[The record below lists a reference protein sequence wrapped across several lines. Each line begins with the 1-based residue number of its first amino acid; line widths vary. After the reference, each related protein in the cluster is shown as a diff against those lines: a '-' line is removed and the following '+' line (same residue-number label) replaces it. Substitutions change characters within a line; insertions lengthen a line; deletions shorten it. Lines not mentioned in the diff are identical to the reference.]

1 MSGHLPGETDTTP
14 TPQRGGVVG
23 WAVFSLVFS
32 LVLMAGKWFAFYVTG
47 STAVLSDALESGV
60 NVLTS
65 SFVLFSV
72 WLSSKPRDADH
83 PYGHGKVE
91 FFSAGFEGA
100 LILFAALSILTV
112 SIARL
117 ISPQPLEELE
127 YGLGIQAVIVVA
139 TFAAGYALI
148 RAGRHHNSPSL
159 VADGVHIR
167 ADALTTLGAMLGVFL
182 TFWTG
187 AVWIDAL
194 AAVGVSVFL
203 GFSGASVVR
212 EAVGGL
218 MDEADPQRLER
229 VASVLE
235 QVREP
240 GWLAPH
246 HAKIHNLGSALH
258 IDLHMV
264 FPAYWTLEEAHD
276 ISERLE
282 RAMRE
287 EFGAQTELMLHME
300 SCTPVSCS
308 YCDVSECPI
317 RHAEFIALNRWDG
330 EHIRKPFRHREVT
343 NSGEKG

>member
-1 MSGHLPGETDTTP
+1 MSGHLPDETASRP
-14 TPQRGGVVG
+14 APSRGNVIG
-23 WAVFSLVFS
+23 WAIFSLVFS
-32 LVLMAGKWFAFYVTG
+32 VTLMAGKWFAFYVTG

-127 YGLGIQAVIVVA
+127 YGLWIQAAIVA
-139 TFAAGYALI
+139 STFAAGYALI
-148 RAGRHHNSPSL
+148 RAGERNNSPSL
-159 VADGVHIR
+159 VADGLHIR

-187 AVWIDAL
+187 AIWIDAL
-194 AAVGVSVFL
+194 AAIGVSIFL
-203 GFSGASVVR
+203 GYSGASVVR
-212 EAVGGL
+212 DAVGGL
-218 MDEADPQRLER
+218 MDEADPERLDR
-229 VASVLE
+229 IATVLE

-276 ISERLE
+276 VSERLE
-282 RAMRE
+282 SSMRG
-287 EFGAQTELMLHME
+287 EFGEQTELMLHME
-300 SCTPVSCS
+300 SCTPVSCA
-308 YCDVSECPI
+308 YCDVSDCPI
-317 RHAEFIALNRWDG
+317 RAVEFVALNRWDG

-343 NSGEKG
+343 SAGDDE